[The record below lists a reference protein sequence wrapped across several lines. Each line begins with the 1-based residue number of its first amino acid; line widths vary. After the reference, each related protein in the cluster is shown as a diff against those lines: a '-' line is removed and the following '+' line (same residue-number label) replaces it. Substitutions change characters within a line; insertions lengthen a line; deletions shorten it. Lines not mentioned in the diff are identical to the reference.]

1 MALADYIGKYWAGAE
16 VMYGVIIA
24 MTFTSVLRG
33 YPVVFEFILTK
44 VILAALF
51 CCIAWGVADGLFYCW
66 ERNYIIRHENK
77 IIEFSKSPENAGSA
91 VDLIGEQLDDTILR
105 NIPPDNRTLLYE
117 KLVSYLS
124 AVGGRE
130 KLTSREAAT
139 IIGGTFILSAAAG
152 LIVVSP
158 FFFINNVVRAL
169 AVSNLFGIFLLFG
182 VGYFRAIEKDT
193 FSRLLM
199 GFGSSMIGIII
210 AGITVVLG
218 G

>member
-1 MALADYIGKYWAGAE
+1 MGLADYIGKYWAGAE

-33 YPVVFEFILTK
+33 YPVVFEFVINK

-66 ERNYIIRHENK
+66 ERGYIIRRENK
-77 IIEFSKSPENAGSA
+77 IIQFSKSAAEAGSA

-105 NIPPDNRTLLYE
+105 NIPPENRTLLYE

-124 AVGGRE
+124 TVRDRE

-152 LIVVSP
+152 LIIVSP
-158 FFFINNVVRAL
+158 FFFIDRVDQAL
-169 AVSNLFGIFLLFG
+169 AVSNLLGIVLLFG
-182 VGYFRAIEKDT
+182 VGYFRAVEKDT
-193 FSRLLM
+193 LSRLLM